1 MIFMKLGSIALGT
14 VLLAASPTFASD
26 KDSEVPGSKAHQ
38 ALNMPINNSAASSVT
53 NYTPDVLNRPANN
66 NSVLNNNL
74 SAFPRGLGNIL
85 MNFPAI
91 PERVSTNQINN
102 IQTTVS
108 NVNFINNLTGPVTNT
123 SVSVVGNSVTAVA
136 VGNIAVTII
145 RR

>member
-1 MIFMKLGSIALGT
+1 
-14 VLLAASPTFASD
+14 
-26 KDSEVPGSKAHQ
+26 
-38 ALNMPINNSAASSVT
+38 
-53 NYTPDVLNRPANN
+53 
-66 NSVLNNNL
+66 
-74 SAFPRGLGNIL
+74 